1 MKAMKILKGIP
12 VAAGIAIAEPFILE
26 REGRYCPLKQTVSE
40 AEHEREVRLFKEA
53 VVKTADGIGKARA
66 GVEGKLGKTYLAILD
81 AHLMILRD
89 PMLVESAIAEAKR
102 NKINIA
108 YTFYH
113 TIQKYA
119 GMMAAMSDDYL
130 KERSSD
136 VEGVGWQVLKYLSG
150 EEHRTLRN
158 LKKSA
163 VVLADDLT
171 PTETADIPRE
181 KVAGFATMT
190 GSRTSHTAIVAQALE
205 LPAIVG
211 VSGLRDAVVGEGL
224 VILDGEEGVLILNPD
239 EETLAKYRRQQRVVS
254 QRIKD
259 MKRIKLLPPETPD
272 GHRVGLLANLE
283 LPLETAAALN
293 AGAEGVGL
301 LRTEFLFMNR
311 EALPTE
317 DEQYDWYRKI
327 LQQMDPRPV
336 VIRTLDLGGDKFL
349 KAEVNT
355 PEINPFLGLRGIRL
369 CLANKGLFRIQIR
382 AILRAAVHGKAELM
396 FPMISSVEEFRQAV
410 RFVEDVKAEMKSE
423 RIRFA
428 EKIPVGAMVETPS
441 AALVA
446 DLLAKEAAFFS
457 IGSNDLIQYSI
468 AVDRGNQSA
477 NYLYQP
483 LHPAILRLIRM
494 VIDMAHDAGIRVTV
508 CGEIAADP
516 LVGVL
521 LLGLG
526 LDSFSVS
533 PVSLAGTKRIIRAT
547 SYDKAR
553 NMAREALTLPTAQ
566 AVREMVNSRLGER
579 DVRPS

>member
-1 MKAMKILKGIP
+1 MKILKGIS
-12 VAAGIAIAEPFILE
+12 VAPGVAIAEAFILE
-26 REGRYCPLKQTVSE
+26 REGRYCPLMQTVSE

-53 VVKTADGIGKARA
+53 VAKTAEGIARARA

-81 AHLMILRD
+81 AHLMILKD

-102 NKINIA
+102 HKINIA
-108 YTFYH
+108 YTFCN

-150 EEHRTLRN
+150 EEHRTLRH

-181 KVAGFATMT
+181 KVAGFATMA

-211 VSGLRDAVVGEGL
+211 VAGLRDAVVGAGL
-224 VILDGEEGVLILNPD
+224 VILDGEEGVLILDPD
-239 EETLAKYRRQQRVVS
+239 EETLVKYRRLQRIVS
-254 QRIKD
+254 QRIRG

-283 LPLETAAALN
+283 LPLETVAALN

-311 EALPTE
+311 ETLPTE
-317 DEQYDWYRKI
+317 DEQYGWYRKI

-336 VIRTLDLGGDKFL
+336 VIRTLDVGGDKFL
-349 KAEVNT
+349 KAGVKS
-355 PEINPFLGLRGIRL
+355 PEMNPFLGLRGIRL
-369 CLANKGLFRIQIR
+369 SLANKELFRIQLR

-396 FPMISSVEEFRQAV
+396 FPMISSVEEFRQAA
-410 RFVEDVKAEMKSE
+410 RFVEEVKAELKSQ
-423 RIRFA
+423 RIRFSDRV
-428 EKIPVGAMVETPS
+428 PVGAMMETPS
-441 AALVA
+441 AVLVA

-494 VIDMAHDAGIRVTV
+494 TIDYAHDAGIRVTV

-516 LVGVL
+516 LAGVL

-526 LDSFSVS
+526 LDAFSVS
-533 PVSLAGTKRIIRAT
+533 PVSLAATKQIIRAT
-547 SYDKAR
+547 SYSEAG
-553 NMAREALTLPTAQ
+553 NVAREALTLPTAQ
-566 AVREMVNSRLGER
+566 AVRELVNSWLGDR
-579 DVRPS
+579 VLHPS